1 MCESRHQVHDEV
13 EVDHVLSVLSEA
25 LQIELTDVS
34 GELLLVDLR
43 NEMLVV
49 RWVAGLPLVRIGL
62 TYELKDERAR
72 QMAEI
77 VAK

>member
-1 MCESRHQVHDEV
+1 MPISESQARNIA
-13 EVDHVLSVLSEA
+13 SVLTEA
-25 LQIELTDVS
+25 LQVELTDVG

-43 NEMLVV
+43 NEVLVV

-62 TYELKDERAR
+62 TNELKDERAR